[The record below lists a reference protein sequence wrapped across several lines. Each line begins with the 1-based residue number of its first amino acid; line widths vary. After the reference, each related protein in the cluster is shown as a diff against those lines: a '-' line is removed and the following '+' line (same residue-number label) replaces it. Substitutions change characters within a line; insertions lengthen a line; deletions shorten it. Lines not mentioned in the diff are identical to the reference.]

1 MICIQ
6 ERLFERSEMAVS
18 VRAFVRGRLE
28 GFALRQAARAEKW
41 RRQRQLRASAAD
53 ARTRDMQTCF
63 GFDLESLLEHA
74 RTHEWTPEE
83 RRAQVISFA
92 YGNVKLHNPAI
103 TREDV
108 ERIYEQ
114 LIPVT
119 A

>member
-18 VRAFVRGRLE
+18 IRAFVRGRLE
-28 GFALRQAARAEKW
+28 GFALRQAVRAEKR

-53 ARTRDMQTCF
+53 ARTRDMQACF
-63 GFDLESLLEHA
+63 GFDLESLLEHE
-74 RTHEWTPEE
+74 RTHKWTPEQ

-103 TREDV
+103 TRKDV
-108 ERIYEQ
+108 ERIYDQ

>member
-1 MICIQ
+1 M
-6 ERLFERSEMAVS
+6 RWRYLF
-18 VRAFVRGRLE
+18 GRLCAVAWKDSPYAKLH
-28 GFALRQAARAEKW
+28 G
-41 RRQRQLRASAAD
+41 QRSGDGSELRASAAD
-53 ARTRDMQTCF
+53 ARTRDMQACF

-83 RRAQVISFA
+83 RIAQVISFA